1 MGRKKLVGRD
11 ISEMNRILIGMFVPE
26 NILFDFE
33 PWDIYGKQ
41 GQWTIELREKESRTP
56 KNLLDDSAEIVL
68 DGFCNPIDMLSFG
81 FSLGP
86 VNLRIYRRR
95 WKLSTEDEHFSN
107 DYNLHLEGFK
117 IVPELGI
124 FLKEED
130 RRLTD

>member
-41 GQWTIELREKESRTP
+41 GQWTIELREKEDRIP
-56 KNLLDDSAEIVL
+56 KKLPAKNADVVL

-95 WKLSTEDEHFSN
+95 WKLSNENEHFSN

>member
-41 GQWTIELREKESRTP
+41 GQWTIELREKEDRIP
-56 KNLLDDSAEIVL
+56 KKLSVKNADVVL

-95 WKLSTEDEHFSN
+95 WKLSNENEHFSN

-130 RRLTD
+130 RRLAD

>member
-11 ISEMNRILIGMFVPE
+11 ISEMSQILIGMFVPE

-41 GQWTIELREKESRTP
+41 GQWTIELREKEIRIP
-56 KNLLDDSAEIVL
+56 KDLLAKNSDIVL

-95 WKLSTEDEHFSN
+95 WKLSNEDEHFSN
-107 DYNLHLEGFK
+107 EYNLHLEGFK

-130 RRLTD
+130 RRFTD

>member
-26 NILFDFE
+26 NILLDFE

-41 GQWTIELREKESRTP
+41 GQWTIELREKESRIP
-56 KNLLDDSAEIVL
+56 KNLSADSAEIVL

-95 WKLSTEDEHFSN
+95 WKLSNANEHFSN